1 MKKRN
6 CYLGFLIL
14 IFSSIYSQKI
24 DTDSLLVVATKQI
37 NSGENYPK
45 AIQLCQLGIRKAP
58 TYLDF
63 HVAIGRV
70 YKITNQQDSARY
82 YFNYVIEKNPVYKDA
97 FLNLINLEIEQKNIQ
112 NANNAMNKALEL
124 YPEDQNFNYQKL
136 RVVGLE
142 NNDAKSIEYLKKLIS
157 KYPNDA
163 SLKLELIGIK
173 TRSSSD
179 RIGLSIN
186 NTSFSRNEIEPYQ
199 IMSFQY
205 IRERKKITII
215 GKLNYFNRNNP
226 ENISNNGL
234 QYEFESYFVN
244 NKHSYSYANISVSN
258 DLVFPKL
265 RLNYSYFHNISK
277 GLEGDI
283 GVRYTKANNKD
294 FYAGVIGLGKYFGS
308 YWVNL
313 KSNLQFDENKIYP
326 SFTAITRYYF
336 DTKYDYASL
345 IVGFG
350 KSPDEKIDLGLFQD
364 RITLNSFRIGAGFFK
379 LISKHYCLGLQTVLN
394 NQEYKQNSFQNEID
408 VFVSAQYKF

>member
-265 RLNYSYFHNISK
+265 RLNYSYFHNIRK